1 MNDRVPRPGLEH
13 LTWPQVPQDPILL
26 VPLGSTEQHGPHLPA
41 GTDAFVAAAVAAA
54 VAVAIRD
61 APQNHAPVVVAP
73 TLGYGA
79 SGEHE
84 GFAGTISIGHQALV
98 LLLVELGR
106 SAFLWA
112 RRVLV
117 VNGHGGNLPTVRDAV
132 VQLRSEGRDAAWV
145 PCACPGADPHAGR
158 FETSLMLAIAPWTVR
173 ADVARPGVTEPMATL
188 MPRLRADGV
197 RAVSPSGVLGDPSG
211 ASAAEGRAMLA
222 AMTGEV
228 VGRLRRWAPDDAG
241 LLARDPAFAP
251 ELPSP
256 GSRA

>member
-1 MNDRVPRPGLEH
+1 MTGSGLEH
-13 LTWPQVPQDPILL
+13 LTWPQVPQLPTVL

-54 VAVAIRD
+54 VAAMMVD
-61 APQNHAPVVVAP
+61 LPAPRSPVVVAP

-84 GFAGTISIGHQALV
+84 QFAGTISIGHQALA

-106 SAFLWA
+106 SALLWA
-112 RRVLV
+112 GRLLV
-117 VNGHGGNLPTVRDAV
+117 VNAHGGNLPTVPEAV

-145 PCACPGADPHAGR
+145 PCSHPSADPHAGR

-173 ADVARPGVTEPMATL
+173 TEAARPGATEPIGTL
-188 MPRLRADGV
+188 LPRLRAGGV

-211 ASAAEGRAMLA
+211 ASAQEGRALVRSMA
-222 AMTGEV
+222 EDV
-228 VGRLRRWAPDDAG
+228 VARMQRWAPDESG
-241 LLARDPAFAP
+241 LLTRDPAGAHRRHQ
-251 ELPSP
+251 P
-256 GSRA
+256 GSRI